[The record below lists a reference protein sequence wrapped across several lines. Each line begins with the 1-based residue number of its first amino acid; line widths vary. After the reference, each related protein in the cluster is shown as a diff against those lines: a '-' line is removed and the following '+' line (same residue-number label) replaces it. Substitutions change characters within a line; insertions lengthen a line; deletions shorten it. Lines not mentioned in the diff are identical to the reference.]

1 MTPGATLSLPAKITL
16 LALAVMT
23 GVGVAIVAIVGREH
37 VGGAQ
42 LAWIVGVLAM
52 PAIVVYGITRFLVAR
67 LTVPVVG
74 AYQRLA
80 DGDFSAELPTMT
92 AGKDFLGLR
101 VGFRTMAAALE
112 RTLTEVKQADQER
125 RRLFADLA
133 HELATPTTTLIGIAA
148 ALRTGKGERDRLL
161 DHLER
166 ESARLD
172 RLIADVR
179 ELAILED
186 PALALLLEPCDVG
199 ALAAAAADRSRIA
212 SPTISE
218 IRCDL
223 PPSPITATLDPIRI
237 DQVLTNL
244 LGNAA
249 RHAGTGSILVSV
261 GASGSDVILRVED
274 SGPGVPDEQLSQLG
288 RRLHRVDASR
298 NRDSGGHGLGLSIV
312 RAIAIRHGGSLRFER
327 ASLGG
332 LAAELRLPLAPR

>member
-1 MTPGATLSLPAKITL
+1 MTPGASLSLPAKITL
-16 LALAVMT
+16 LALGVMLAV
-23 GVGVAIVAIVGREH
+23 GFAVIAIIGREH
-37 VGGAQ
+37 IDGARF
-42 LAWIVGVLAM
+42 AWIAVVLAL
-52 PAIVVYGITRFLVAR
+52 PLVVVYGITRFLVAR

-148 ALRTGKGERDRLL
+148 ALRARDGAHDRLL

-166 ESARLD
+166 ESARLE

-179 ELAILED
+179 ELAIIED
-186 PALALLLEPCDVG
+186 PALVLLRESCDVG
-199 ALAAAAADRSRIA
+199 ALAAAAADRIRVAYPEIA
-212 SPTISE
+212 E
-218 IRCDL
+218 VRCEV
-223 PPSPITATLDPIRI
+223 PATTATVDPIRI
-237 DQVLTNL
+237 DQVLMNL

-249 RHAGTGSILVSV
+249 RHAGTGSILVTV
-261 GASGSDVILRVED
+261 RASGGNVILRVED
-274 SGPGVPDEQLSQLG
+274 GGPGVPDEQLAQLG

-298 NRDSGGHGLGLSIV
+298 SRDSGGHGLGLSIV
-312 RAIAIRHGGSLRFER
+312 RAIAVRHGGSVRFEH

-332 LAAELRLPLAPR
+332 LAAEVRLPIAPSS

>member
-1 MTPGATLSLPAKITL
+1 MTPGASLSLPTKIAL
-16 LALAVMT
+16 LALGVMLAVGFAM
-23 GVGVAIVAIVGREH
+23 VAIIGREH
-37 VGGAQ
+37 VDATR
-42 LAWIVGVLAM
+42 LTWIAVVLAL
-52 PAIVVYGITRFLVAR
+52 PVIVVYAITRFLVAR

-148 ALRTGKGERDRLL
+148 ALRTGDGDRGRLL

-166 ESARLD
+166 ESARLE
-172 RLIADVR
+172 RLISDVR

-186 PALALLLEPCDVG
+186 PALALLLEPSDVG
-199 ALAAAAADRSRIA
+199 ALASAAADRIRIA
-212 SPTISE
+212 YPEIAEVRCELPATPT
-218 IRCDL
+218 
-223 PPSPITATLDPIRI
+223 TATIDPIRV

-244 LGNAA
+244 LRNAA
-249 RHAGTGSILVSV
+249 LHAGDGPILVTVSRN
-261 GASGSDVILRVED
+261 GGDVILRVED
-274 SGPGVPDEQLSQLG
+274 GGAGVPDEQLSQLG
-288 RRLHRVDASR
+288 RRLHRVDPSR
-298 NRDSGGHGLGLSIV
+298 SRDSGGHGLGLSIV
-312 RAIAIRHGGSLRFER
+312 RAIAVRHGGGVRFER

-332 LAAELRLPLAPR
+332 LAAEVRLPITPS